1 MGKKELR
8 VVRVPRWITVVLWV
22 VVSAAMA
29 TAIYFLSGHAYHREA
44 SLADILSMLRRYDQG
59 SATTT
64 AVQAMLTPAIGDIL
78 FFLPWGALAFLSL
91 DGPNRSRKS
100 IYGVTVALGVAFAL
114 GLIAWQTILPTR
126 VMGGIDSLWGA
137 VGCGAGAALGHA
149 RKRVRVRFD

>member
-1 MGKKELR
+1 MGKKEIR

-22 VVSAAMA
+22 AVSAAMA
-29 TAIYFLSGHAYHREA
+29 VAIYFLSGHAYRRESSFA
-44 SLADILSMLRRYDQG
+44 QMVSMMRRYDQG
-59 SATTT
+59 SANSS
-64 AVQAMLTPAIGDIL
+64 AILAFIAPAIGDIL

-100 IYGVTVALGVAFAL
+100 IYGVAVALGVAFAL
-114 GLIAWQTILPTR
+114 ALTAWQTVLPTR
-126 VMGGIDSLWGA
+126 VTGGMDCLWGA